1 MNFSLL
7 VNVLLAQIFLLEN
20 TFWGWTSLEGEFV
33 DKIEILS
40 TPLTAVWKISSRVQ
54 GRPKAPPATQNASQ
68 KSLGDKNKEVKGDK
82 IYLFVSRE
90 NKCIKPIK
98 Q

>member
-1 MNFSLL
+1 MIQLL
-7 VNVLLAQIFLLEN
+7 FKIYTSYLSVTYLYNWTYFYTVNLLSRLPLLALINIQ
-20 TFWGWTSLEGEFV
+20 
-33 DKIEILS
+33 
-40 TPLTAVWKISSRVQ
+40 R
-54 GRPKAPPATQNASQ
+54 RPKAPPATQNASQ
-68 KSLGDKNKEVKGDK
+68 KSLGDKNKEVKGDN